1 MKRKNIVPEMGGAVV
16 AFIKQ
21 GSAIIKNRDT
31 AKLKAIARPAVIF
44 TVAFLLGLVRAP
56 MGVYPF
62 GIAAIAAARG
72 GTAVIATTLGATLS
86 AFTHEAEVAAHI
98 IIQLSI
104 AALRFFVCFMKGD
117 LKEKRGLMRRLFC
130 EAGYIRMI
138 LAAMGAA
145 AAGCVSLIHTESI
158 YYGLF
163 SALFGIGMTL
173 LFAASFMYLFDKS
186 ASAQKRSAGLCLL
199 AGGLCASLNA
209 FGIPFDLG
217 AVGAFIIPVYF
228 SYCKNAVLGAA
239 SGIACGLAVGAPY
252 TAAFA
257 LSPLVSSLLWDH
269 SRPLAVVCAGLVSST
284 LALFCTG
291 TDALSDVIP
300 ELTLATAL
308 ASSLFS
314 TQIVPRALPHF
325 LNMDGGI
332 VIGQDTAR
340 INARYLK
347 LSESMTA
354 LSKMLLEV
362 GDKLCLPTK
371 GEAMRICTTAR
382 ARHCSGCPN
391 EGECSGRDDA
401 TVTSMFNN
409 MAYRLSTAGSI
420 TAKIVPE
427 TIARRCFNMDNII
440 DSVNSGA
447 KRLTGLSEQG
457 KKTEMLAHDYSA
469 VAELLRDVAETDGCE
484 RDKEAEE
491 ALEYSLSKEGF
502 SFSQASVYGKRARRV
517 YMRGV
522 DTAACEAGERDI
534 RLCAEKVLG
543 GKLSSPEFSIESG
556 GVCASM
562 RSVPAFEL
570 RAGRY
575 SISSKKD
582 AQSGDSLCSF
592 QNDEG
597 YFYTL
602 VSDGMGSGREAAITS
617 SLSAS
622 FLEKLLYAGC
632 PMKSALELL
641 NCFVRGSDGEC
652 FTTVDL
658 MEADLY
664 TGKARFIKSGA
675 APSFVIRNG
684 QLYRLHSKTV
694 PVGIMRAL
702 DAEALSFD
710 LLSGDTVIMM
720 SDGVTGSY
728 EECPWLYELLVSGL
742 CKMTNPGVLAK
753 YIAEEAQK
761 NTGGGDDITVC
772 VLKVEAA

>member
-1 MKRKNIVPEMGGAVV
+1 MKRKSIVPEMGEAVG
-16 AFIKQ
+16 AFIRQ
-21 GSAIIKNRDT
+21 GTSIIKNRDT
-31 AKLKAIARPAVIF
+31 ARLKVLARPAVIF
-44 TVAFLLGLVRAP
+44 TVTFLLGLVSGP

-62 GIAAIAAARG
+62 GIAALCAARG
-72 GTAVIATTLGATLS
+72 GTAVIAATLGAALS
-86 AFTHEAEVAAHI
+86 SFTHEPEAVWHI
-98 IIQLSI
+98 AIQLLV
-104 AALRFFVCFMKGD
+104 AALRFFVCFLKGD
-117 LKEKRGLMRRLFC
+117 LKEKRGLLRRLFC

-138 LAAMGAA
+138 LAAMGSAA
-145 AAGCVSLIHTESI
+145 FGCLTLIHTESI

-163 SALFGIGMTL
+163 SALLGIGMTL
-173 LFAASFMYLFDKS
+173 VSTAAFMYLFDKS
-186 ASAQKRSAGLCLL
+186 APASKRSAGLCLL
-199 AGGLCASLNA
+199 CGGLCASLNA

-217 AVGAFIIPVYF
+217 AVAAFLIPVYF
-228 SYCKNAVLGAA
+228 SYCKSSVLGAS
-239 SGIACGLAVGAPY
+239 SGIVCGLAVGAPY
-252 TAAFA
+252 TAVFA
-257 LSPLVSSLLWDH
+257 LPPLVSSLLWDH
-269 SRPLAVVCAGLVSST
+269 SRPLATALAGLVSAT
-284 LALFCTG
+284 CALFCTG
-291 TDALSDVIP
+291 TDALSEVIP
-300 ELTLATAL
+300 EITLATAVG
-308 ASSLFS
+308 SSLFS
-314 TQIVPRALPHF
+314 TQILPRALPHF
-325 LNMDGGI
+325 LNMEGGT
-332 VIGQDTAR
+332 VIATDAAR

-371 GEAMRICTTAR
+371 GEAMRICTSAR

-427 TIARRCFNMDNII
+427 SVARRCFNMDNII
-440 DSVNSGA
+440 DSVNNGA

-457 KKTEMLAHDYSA
+457 RKTEMFAQDYSA
-469 VAELLRDVAETDGCE
+469 VAELLRDVAKTDGGE

-491 ALEYSLSKEGF
+491 ELEYSLSKEGF

-522 DTAACEAGERDI
+522 DTAANEAGERDI

-543 GKLSSPEFSIESG
+543 TRLSSPEFSIETG

-562 RSVPAFEL
+562 HSVPAFEL

-575 SISSKKD
+575 SISSNKD
-582 AQSGDSLCSF
+582 TQSGDSLCSF

-632 PMKSALELL
+632 PMKSTLELL

-675 APSFVIRNG
+675 APSFVIRKG

-710 LLSGDTVIMM
+710 LSDGDTVIMM

-728 EECPWLYELLVSGL
+728 EDCPWLYELLVSGL
-742 CKMTNPGVLAK
+742 CKMTDPKVLAK
-753 YIAEEAQK
+753 YIAEEAKK